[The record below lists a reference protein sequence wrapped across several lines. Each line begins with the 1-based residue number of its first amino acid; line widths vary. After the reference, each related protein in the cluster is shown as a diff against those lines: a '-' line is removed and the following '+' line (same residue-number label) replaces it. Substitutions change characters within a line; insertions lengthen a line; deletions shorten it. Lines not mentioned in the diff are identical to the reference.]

1 MAIHMVDCTD
11 DFYIYMH
18 DILGRLYYILILF
31 MMGSYICSRSDLKIH
46 KEQSDL
52 HDLEWQCFPGRCA
65 FGCPRLQVSRCT
77 ARWGFGR
84 WNLGPCTLEVIR
96 TLKPF

>member
-1 MAIHMVDCTD
+1 MGTSPGRSWRIRLLAIHMVDCTD

-18 DILGRLYYILILF
+18 DILGRLYYILIIF

-77 ARWGFGR
+77 ARWGFG
-84 WNLGPCTLEVIR
+84 GT
-96 TLKPF
+96 